1 MPYNIRKSK
10 SGYKV
15 QYKKGGKMHTVPGS
29 SVSIEKAKKRVAA
42 IEISKHTHSEGF
54 DQSVNN
60 LLKLL
65 L

>member
-1 MPYNIRKSK
+1 MPYNIQKSK

-15 QYKKGGKMHTVPGS
+15 QYKKGRKTHTVPGS
-29 SVSIEKAKKRVAA
+29 SVSKEKAKKRIAA
-42 IEISKHTHSEGF
+42 IEISKHTNENF
-54 DQSVNN
+54 DQAVNN